1 MVFDPATGKWVA
13 DSGNKIGFWSEDAID
28 DHQFKANPGDLQ
40 QGLSSVVYGNY
51 LPSVSG
57 VAQSSAQGYL
67 PAGAAAASGISD
79 FLKSDESTINVSD
92 AGGAVNTTPKLSAQ
106 DSYYNALTTKL
117 EQGNDP
123 WSMSGVGGL
132 ALGGVQTGVALLGT
146 LDQMKTA
153 KLQRN
158 LLGQQY
164 DTNAEKMQSWRDNKT
179 AVNKAFGGGL
189 AAQGQ

>member
-1 MVFDPATGKWVA
+1 MAGWTQTGVNSDGTPKYEYVQGNQLSA
-13 DSGNKIGFWSEDAID
+13 AGASKYGSLSNDGSTYDTSGWDTDQWSKFGASGGTIGTSGEIIPGSNLSNI
-28 DHQFKANPGDLQ
+28 NPTT
-40 QGLSSVVYGNY
+40 GLSS
-51 LPSVSG
+51 
-57 VAQSSAQGYL
+57 
-67 PAGAAAASGISD
+67 
-79 FLKSDESTINVSD
+79 STSN
-92 AGGAVNTTPKLSAQ
+92 
-106 DSYYNALTTKL
+106 
-117 EQGNDP
+117 P
-123 WSMSGVGGL
+123 WSMQGVGGL

-189 AAQGQ
+189 AASGVQ

>member
-1 MVFDPATGKWVA
+1 MAIITGVDGRLYDSITGALVTDPSAFTAGLATTNNMIKPPTVSLSTPTSGMYQAMQLENNGVTDNA
-13 DSGNKIGFWSEDAID
+13 DAQDYTGYDLGSG
-28 DHQFKANPGDLQ
+28 GDT
-40 QGLSSVVYGNY
+40 GGT
-51 LPSVSG
+51 
-57 VAQSSAQGYL
+57 
-67 PAGAAAASGISD
+67 SD
-79 FLKSDESTINVSD
+79 FWTMK
-92 AGGAVNTTPKLSAQ
+92 GG
-106 DSYYNALTTKL
+106 
-117 EQGNDP
+117 
-123 WSMSGVGGL
+123 GGL